1 MRVFPRI
8 TLPWATASGIALI
21 TLIPLAVIAAS
32 VLHPDPVIWRHLRDF
47 VLSELLVNT
56 LWLVFGVGLGVLLV
70 GVSSAWL
77 TAAYEF
83 PGRRLFEWALLLPLA
98 LPAYISAFVWL
109 GLFDVTGSVSLWLRE
124 IGVVLPMIRSRG
136 GIILLLS
143 LSLYPYVF
151 LTARAAFLGQG
162 ARLLEAAQSLGL
174 SRRQAFWRVALPMA
188 YPGIVAGLILALMET
203 LAEFGAVSIFNY
215 NTFTA
220 AIYKAWFGLFSLT
233 MASQL
238 ASMLVFFVLLAL
250 LIEGQMRARRHYAA
264 AARAGEKPLRWHLRG
279 GMAFAASSWCAALL
293 FISFLLPVAQI
304 GWWAWDMGSTDLDS
318 RYWGFALH
326 SLWLGGLGAVCVVS
340 LAMAL
345 GYAQRLQPGGGMRLM
360 TRLATLGYAMPGAVL
375 AVGLFIPQ
383 AWLDNQM
390 IAAGIV
396 QAPVLQGT
404 LIVMLLAYAARFTA
418 VAFNP
423 IEAGLVRISPRIDE
437 AAQLFGVTGLA
448 RLRRVHLPMLSVS
461 VLTAAALVFVD
472 ILKELPITLMT
483 RPFGW
488 DTLAVRVFEMT
499 SEGEWER
506 AALPALAIIVVGL
519 LPVWLLTKGQDHA
532 LAC

>member
-1 MRVFPRI
+1 MRI
-8 TLPWATASGIALI
+8 LPWAGVSGIALI

-32 VLHPDPVIWRHLRDF
+32 VLHPDPVIWQHLREF
-47 VLSELLVNT
+47 VLPELLVNT
-56 LWLVFGVGLGVLLV
+56 VWLLLGVGLGVLLL
-70 GVSSAWL
+70 GVSTAWL
-77 TAAYEF
+77 TAACEF

-98 LPAYISAFVWL
+98 VPAYISAFVWL
-109 GLFDVTGSVSLWLRE
+109 GLFDVTGSVALWLRE
-124 IGVVLPMIRSRG
+124 LGIVLPSIRSRG

-174 SRRQAFWRVALPMA
+174 SRGQAFWRVALPLA
-188 YPGIVAGLILALMET
+188 RPGIVAGLILALMET

-215 NTFTA
+215 NTFTT

-233 MASQL
+233 TASQL
-238 ASMLVFFVLLAL
+238 ASLLVFFVLLAL
-250 LIEGQMRARRHYAA
+250 LVEGQIRARRHYAA
-264 AARAGEKPLRWHLRG
+264 AARAGDKPLRWRLHG
-279 GMAFAASSWCAALL
+279 GTALAASLWCALVL
-293 FISFLLPVAQI
+293 FFAFLLPIGQI
-304 GWWAWDMGSTDLDS
+304 VGWAWGVGSADLDS
-318 RYWGFALH
+318 RYWGFAAH
-326 SLWLGGLGAVCVVS
+326 SLWLGGLGTGCVLL

-345 GYAQRLQPGGGMRLM
+345 GYAQRMNPSAGMRLM

-375 AVGLFIPQ
+375 AVGMFIPL
-383 AWLDNQM
+383 AWLDNQW
-390 IAAGIV
+390 IDAGLT
-396 QAPVLQGT
+396 QAPVLQGS
-404 LIVMLLAYAARFTA
+404 LIVMLLAYAARFMA
-418 VAFNP
+418 VGFNP
-423 IEAGLVRISPRIDE
+423 IEAGLTRISPRIDE
-437 AAQLFGVTGLA
+437 AAALHGVTGLA
-448 RLRRVHLPMLSVS
+448 RLRRVHLPMLQVS

-506 AALPALAIIVVGL
+506 AALPALAIVVVGL

-532 LAC
+532 IAC